1 MANTYVEQLR
11 RNAVALISLVVAI
24 SSLSYN
30 TWRNEATEDNRNL
43 RFAAFEILLKLGE
56 LQQVVFHV
64 HFDKDLDKGNPRVGW
79 AYVLTIND
87 LAKVLPVTCRR
98 WTPRA
103 ARPTCCCIHWN
114 KRVNYHLACSP
125 DAAYAYREKVRPGT
139 GREAGLGHV
148 AGSAMQEQLPSGIRE
163 GWLHSRIMA

>member
-11 RNAVALISLVVAI
+11 RNAVALISLVVAV

-64 HFDKDLDKGNPRVGW
+64 HYDKDLDKGNPRIGW

-87 LAKVLPVTCRR
+87 LAKVLPDTLQDS
-98 WTPRA
+98 A
-103 ARPTCCCIHWN
+103 
-114 KRVNYHLACSP
+114 
-125 DAAYAYREKVRPGT
+125 
-139 GREAGLGHV
+139 AGLLQAWGQNWENLADSPISLDIV
-148 AGSAMQEQLPSGIRE
+148 MQALDATRSQTLVLLRSLE
-163 GWLHSRIMA
+163 

>member
-64 HFDKDLDKGNPRVGW
+64 HYDKDLDKGNPRVGW

-87 LAKVLPVTCRR
+87 LAQVLPDDVQAST
-98 WTPRA
+98 A
-103 ARPTCCCIHWN
+103 ALLQAWGEN
-114 KRVNYHLACSP
+114 WENLADSAISLGIVMQAL
-125 DAAYAYREKVRPGT
+125 DATRSQTLVLLRSLE
-139 GREAGLGHV
+139 
-148 AGSAMQEQLPSGIRE
+148 
-163 GWLHSRIMA
+163 

>member
-1 MANTYVEQLR
+1 LPNRFLEQLR
-11 RNAVALISLVVAI
+11 RNSVALISLVVAV

-64 HFDKDLDKGNPRVGW
+64 HYDKDFDKGNPRIGW

-87 LAKVLPVTCRR
+87 LAQVLPDPLQKSTAELQHA
-98 WTPRA
+98 WGEN
-103 ARPTCCCIHWN
+103 WE
-114 KRVNYHLACSP
+114 YLADSTVSLNVIMQVL
-125 DAAYAYREKVRPGT
+125 DATRNQTLILLRSLE
-139 GREAGLGHV
+139 
-148 AGSAMQEQLPSGIRE
+148 
-163 GWLHSRIMA
+163 

>member
-1 MANTYVEQLR
+1 MYVEQLR

-30 TWRNEATEDNRNL
+30 TWRNEATEENRNL

-64 HFDKDLDKGNPRVGW
+64 HYDKDLDKGNPRIGW

-87 LAKVLPVTCRR
+87 LAKVLPGDMQDSTAGLLQA
-98 WTPRA
+98 WGENWENLADSTISLDIIMQALDA
-103 ARPTCCCIHWN
+103 ARSQTL
-114 KRVNYHLACSP
+114 VL
-125 DAAYAYREKVRPGT
+125 
-139 GREAGLGHV
+139 
-148 AGSAMQEQLPSGIRE
+148 
-163 GWLHSRIMA
+163 LHSLE